1 MYRGWRRLLILY
13 GNSNDCKSAF
23 KQRLCQ
29 IPINCQPALPVSLFF
44 SSSLWGLSH
53 RNVSI
58 PKHSK
63 KDEVAGVSVH
73 VCLFA
78 CLRAYFCVES
88 TKMKKIL
95 CFFTWICIQSLSC
108 SACVCVSVCE
118 CARMLVLIRS
128 RFHHWLLKTAA
139 GSVHCSTLF
148 TVYSHRLSFCPLS
161 FALIADNLFQ

>member
-1 MYRGWRRLLILY
+1 MILY

-29 IPINCQPALPVSLFF
+29 IPVSLPFVL
-44 SSSLWGLSH
+44 SLGTLSQECF
-53 RNVSI
+53 
-58 PKHSK
+58 HSQAFK
-63 KDEVAGVSVH
+63 KRRSCRGQCACVF
-73 VCLFA
+73 VCLLA
-78 CLRAYFCVES
+78 CIFLCGEY
-88 TKMKKIL
+88 KMKKIL
-95 CFFTWICIQSLSC
+95 CFFTCVCVQSLSC
-108 SACVCVSVCE
+108 SACVSVCE
-118 CARMLVLIRS
+118 CARTLLLIRS